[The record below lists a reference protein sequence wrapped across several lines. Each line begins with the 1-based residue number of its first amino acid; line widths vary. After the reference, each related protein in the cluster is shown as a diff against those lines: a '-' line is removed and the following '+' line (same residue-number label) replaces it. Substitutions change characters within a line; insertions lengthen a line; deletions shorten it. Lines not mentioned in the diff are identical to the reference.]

1 MDLCSIFI
9 ILSKGT
15 YEVNNTDTS
24 TLLTEEK
31 VKNTDQFIAYGEL
44 PASECVSTN
53 GQWKE
58 FNIPLKYK
66 EEAFGEKPTHL
77 IIVCTSSKYGDYFT
91 GGAGSTMYLDDFELI
106 YDGEP
111 TIWK

>member
-1 MDLCSIFI
+1 MDICSIYI
-9 ILSKGT
+9 ALSKKAYT
-15 YEVNNTDTS
+15 VDNTDTS
-24 TLLTEEK
+24 TFIDFAGD
-31 VKNTDQFIAYGEL
+31 NNIIAYGEL
-44 PASECVSTN
+44 PATECVSTN

-66 EEAFGEKPTHL
+66 SLTEEPSYI
-77 IIVCTSSKYGDYFT
+77 IIVCSSSKYGDYFT
-91 GGAGSTMYLDDFELI
+91 GGKGSTMYLDDFELI